1 MKSSCHKPLIPNLN
15 RISGQIKGVARMV
28 DEGQYCIDILDQLR
42 AAKSAIT
49 TVENKILEKHIQE
62 CVTVSLQ
69 SQNDVDTKIQE
80 LMRILK
86 RKRKIFHKR

>member
-28 DEGQYCIDILDQLR
+28 DEGQYCIEILDQLR

-69 SQNDVDTKIQE
+69 SENDVDTKIQE

-86 RKRKIFHKR
+86 RK

>member
-1 MKSSCHKPLIPNLN
+1 MTASCHRPVIPNLN
-15 RISGQIKGVARMV
+15 RISGQIKGVAKMV

-62 CVTVSLQ
+62 CVTTSLK
-69 SQNDVDTKIQE
+69 SQEDVDTKIQE
-80 LMRILK
+80 LMRILT
-86 RKRKIFHKR
+86 RK

>member
-1 MKSSCHKPLIPNLN
+1 MKMSCHRPVIPNLN
-15 RISGQIKGVARMV
+15 RISGQIKGVAKMV
-28 DEGQYCIDILDQLR
+28 DEGQYCVDILDQLR

-69 SQNDVDTKIQE
+69 SQEDVDTKIQE
-80 LMRILK
+80 LMHILK
-86 RKRKIFHKR
+86 RK

>member
-69 SQNDVDTKIQE
+69 SENDVDTKIQE

-86 RKRKIFHKR
+86 RK

>member
-28 DEGQYCIDILDQLR
+28 DEGQYCINILDQLR

-69 SQNDVDTKIQE
+69 SQENIDTKIQE
-80 LMRILK
+80 LMLVLK
-86 RKRKIFHKR
+86 RK

>member
-1 MKSSCHKPLIPNLN
+1 MKSSCHKSLIPNLN

-62 CVTVSLQ
+62 CVTVSLR

-86 RKRKIFHKR
+86 RK

>member
-1 MKSSCHKPLIPNLN
+1 LN

-28 DEGQYCIDILDQLR
+28 EEGQYCINILDQLR

-62 CVTVSLQ
+62 CVTTSLK
-69 SQNDVDTKIQE
+69 SQEDVDTKIQE
-80 LMRILK
+80 LMSILN
-86 RKRKIFHKR
+86 RK

>member
-1 MKSSCHKPLIPNLN
+1 MQSSCHKPLIPNLN
-15 RISGQIKGVARMV
+15 RISGQVKGVARMV

-62 CVTVSLQ
+62 CVSTSLQ
-69 SQNDVDTKIQE
+69 SQKDVDTKIQE
-80 LMRILK
+80 LMRILN
-86 RKRKIFHKR
+86 RK

>member
-15 RISGQIKGVARMV
+15 RISGQINGVARMV
-28 DEGQYCIDILDQLR
+28 DEGQYCIHILDQLR

-86 RKRKIFHKR
+86 RK

>member
-1 MKSSCHKPLIPNLN
+1 MKASCHRPVIPNLN
-15 RISGQIKGVARMV
+15 RISGQIKGVAKMV

-62 CVTVSLQ
+62 CVTTSLK
-69 SQNDVDTKIQE
+69 SQEDVDAKIQE
-80 LMRILK
+80 LMRILT
-86 RKRKIFHKR
+86 RK

>member
-1 MKSSCHKPLIPNLN
+1 MKSSCHKPHIPNLN

-62 CVTVSLQ
+62 CVPVSLQ
-69 SQNDVDTKIQE
+69 SENDVDTKIQE

-86 RKRKIFHKR
+86 RK

>member
-69 SQNDVDTKIQE
+69 SQENIDTKIQE
-80 LMRILK
+80 LMRVLK
-86 RKRKIFHKR
+86 RK

>member
-1 MKSSCHKPLIPNLN
+1 MKSSCHRPLIPNLN

-28 DEGQYCIDILDQLR
+28 EEGQYCINILDQLR

-62 CVTVSLQ
+62 CVTTSLK
-69 SQNDVDTKIQE
+69 SQEDIDTKIQE
-80 LMRILK
+80 LMSILN
-86 RKRKIFHKR
+86 RK

>member
-1 MKSSCHKPLIPNLN
+1 
-15 RISGQIKGVARMV
+15 MV

-69 SQNDVDTKIQE
+69 SQENIDTKIQE
-80 LMRILK
+80 LMRVLK
-86 RKRKIFHKR
+86 RK

>member
-1 MKSSCHKPLIPNLN
+1 
-15 RISGQIKGVARMV
+15 MV
-28 DEGQYCIDILDQLR
+28 DEGQYCINILDQLR

-69 SQNDVDTKIQE
+69 SQENIDTKIQE
-80 LMRILK
+80 LMRVLK
-86 RKRKIFHKR
+86 RK

>member
-1 MKSSCHKPLIPNLN
+1 MKSSCHRPLIPNLN
-15 RISGQIKGVARMV
+15 RISGQIKGVAKMV
-28 DEGQYCIDILDQLR
+28 DEGQYCVDILDQLR

-69 SQNDVDTKIQE
+69 SQEDVDTKIQE
-80 LMRILK
+80 LMHILK
-86 RKRKIFHKR
+86 RK

>member
-1 MKSSCHKPLIPNLN
+1 MQSSCHKPLIPNLN
-15 RISGQIKGVARMV
+15 RISGQVKGVARMV

-62 CVTVSLQ
+62 CVSTSLQ
-69 SQNDVDTKIQE
+69 SQKDVDTKIQE
-80 LMRILK
+80 LTRILN
-86 RKRKIFHKR
+86 RK

>member
-69 SQNDVDTKIQE
+69 SEIDVDTKIQE

-86 RKRKIFHKR
+86 RK

>member
-1 MKSSCHKPLIPNLN
+1 MKSSCHRPLIPNLN
-15 RISGQIKGVARMV
+15 RISGQIKGVAKMV
-28 DEGQYCIDILDQLR
+28 DKGQYCVDILDQLR

-69 SQNDVDTKIQE
+69 SQEDVNTKIQE
-80 LMRILK
+80 LMHILK
-86 RKRKIFHKR
+86 RK

>member
-1 MKSSCHKPLIPNLN
+1 
-15 RISGQIKGVARMV
+15 MV

-62 CVTVSLQ
+62 CVTTSLK
-69 SQNDVDTKIQE
+69 SQEDVDTKIQE
-80 LMRILK
+80 LMRILT
-86 RKRKIFHKR
+86 RK

>member
-28 DEGQYCIDILDQLR
+28 DEGQYCINILDQLR

-69 SQNDVDTKIQE
+69 SQENIDTKIQE
-80 LMRILK
+80 LMRVLK
-86 RKRKIFHKR
+86 RK

>member
-1 MKSSCHKPLIPNLN
+1 MKSSCHRPLIPNLN

-28 DEGQYCIDILDQLR
+28 EEGQYCINILDQLR

-62 CVTVSLQ
+62 CVTTSLK
-69 SQNDVDTKIQE
+69 SQEDVDTKIQE
-80 LMRILK
+80 LMSILK
-86 RKRKIFHKR
+86 RK

>member
-49 TVENKILEKHIQE
+49 TVENKILETHIQE

-69 SQNDVDTKIQE
+69 SQKDVDTKIQE

-86 RKRKIFHKR
+86 RK

>member
-1 MKSSCHKPLIPNLN
+1 MSCHRPVIPNLN
-15 RISGQIKGVARMV
+15 RISGQIKGVAKMV

-62 CVTVSLQ
+62 CVTTSLK
-69 SQNDVDTKIQE
+69 SQEDVDTKIQE
-80 LMRILK
+80 LMRILT
-86 RKRKIFHKR
+86 RK

>member
-1 MKSSCHKPLIPNLN
+1 
-15 RISGQIKGVARMV
+15 MV

-62 CVTVSLQ
+62 CVTTSLK
-69 SQNDVDTKIQE
+69 SKEDVDTKIQE
-80 LMRILK
+80 LMRILT
-86 RKRKIFHKR
+86 RK

>member
-15 RISGQIKGVARMV
+15 RISGQINGVARMV
-28 DEGQYCIDILDQLR
+28 GEGQYCIDILDQLR

-62 CVTVSLQ
+62 CVTVSLR

-86 RKRKIFHKR
+86 RK

>member
-1 MKSSCHKPLIPNLN
+1 MKSSCHRPLIPNLN

-28 DEGQYCIDILDQLR
+28 EEGQYCINILDQLR

-62 CVTVSLQ
+62 CVTTSLK
-69 SQNDVDTKIQE
+69 SQKDVDTKIQE
-80 LMRILK
+80 LMSILK
-86 RKRKIFHKR
+86 RK

>member
-1 MKSSCHKPLIPNLN
+1 MKSSCHRSLIPNLN

-28 DEGQYCIDILDQLR
+28 EEGQYCINILDQLR

-62 CVTVSLQ
+62 CVTTSLK
-69 SQNDVDTKIQE
+69 SQKDVDTKIQE
-80 LMRILK
+80 LMSILK
-86 RKRKIFHKR
+86 RK

>member
-1 MKSSCHKPLIPNLN
+1 MKSSCHRPLIPSLN

-28 DEGQYCIDILDQLR
+28 EEGQYCINILDQLR

-62 CVTVSLQ
+62 CVTTSLK
-69 SQNDVDTKIQE
+69 SQEDVDTKIQE
-80 LMRILK
+80 LMSILN
-86 RKRKIFHKR
+86 RK

>member
-1 MKSSCHKPLIPNLN
+1 MKASWHRPVIPNLN
-15 RISGQIKGVARMV
+15 RISGQIKGVAKMV

-62 CVTVSLQ
+62 CVTTSLK
-69 SQNDVDTKIQE
+69 SQEDVDTKIQE
-80 LMRILK
+80 LMRILT
-86 RKRKIFHKR
+86 RK

>member
-1 MKSSCHKPLIPNLN
+1 LN
-15 RISGQIKGVARMV
+15 RISGQIKGVAKMV
-28 DEGQYCIDILDQLR
+28 DEGQYCVDILDQLR

-69 SQNDVDTKIQE
+69 SQEDVNTKIQE
-80 LMRILK
+80 LMHILK
-86 RKRKIFHKR
+86 RK